1 MNTYTGSLKYFM
13 KSSNNPTSFQNAKE
27 FGSFKAFI
35 FQETGTQSHF
45 TQIKPY
51 NECVKHHV

>member
-1 MNTYTGSLKYFM
+1 M
-13 KSSNNPTSFQNAKE
+13 KSSNNLTSFQNAKE
-27 FGSFKAFI
+27 FGSFKAFV